1 MPVLVNASDDRMMH
15 DVPAMASDKDMDN
28 TVLFIVVILA
38 LLSLRLFSSLL
49 LSEAW
54 RVSLMTSC
62 HLLSSSLFAANSN
75 SVKGDVLL

>member
-1 MPVLVNASDDRMMH
+1 MPVLVPVNASDDRMMH

-49 LSEAW
+49 LGGRAGIFFV
-54 RVSLMTSC
+54 RR
-62 HLLSSSLFAANSN
+62 
-75 SVKGDVLL
+75 KIQIQ